1 MSAMKIFDVHTH
13 VFPDKIA
20 AQALAHLRKNSC
32 GIPVFTDGT
41 AAGLAAKAREAGYT
55 AWLNCPVVTRPDQVH
70 SVNDRVAK
78 QNSLPMLSMGGMHPA
93 VTAPQDEITRIH
105 ELGLRGVKFHPEYQE
120 FFLLEERLEP
130 IWQRCEELSLPVII
144 HAGQDIGFEPPFH
157 SSPPDFVE
165 LSRRHPG
172 LTIIAAHLGGWRS
185 WDDVERHLV
194 GSAVL
199 MDTAFAK
206 PFMRDPHQLS
216 RIIRAHGADKIL
228 FGTDS
233 PWQDLREAVADIM
246 SLALPA
252 ADTERIFWG
261 NAARLWPV
269 LQSA

>member
-1 MSAMKIFDVHTH
+1 MKIFDVHTH
-13 VFPDKIA
+13 VFPEKIA
-20 AQALAHLRKNSC
+20 AQALVHLRLKSC

-41 AAGLAAKAREAGYT
+41 VAGLASKAREAGYT
-55 AWLNCPVVTRPDQVH
+55 AWMNCPVVTRPDQVH
-70 SVNDRVAK
+70 SINSRVAK
-78 QNSLPMLSMGGMHPA
+78 QNELPMLSMGGMHPA
-93 VTAPQDEITRIH
+93 ITAPLDEITRIH

-120 FFLLEERLEP
+120 FFLLEKRMEP

-157 SSPPDFVE
+157 SSPQDFVE

-172 LTIIAAHLGGWRS
+172 LTIIAAHLGGWRC

-194 GSAVL
+194 GSAVI
-199 MDTAFAK
+199 MDTALAK
-206 PFMRDPHQLS
+206 PFMRDQDQLG

-233 PWQDLREAVADIM
+233 PWQALQETVADIK
-246 SLALPA
+246 SLGLSA
-252 ADTERIFWG
+252 ADMERIFWG
-261 NAARLWPV
+261 NAARLWPI